1 MKKGIPFVWT
11 KECQEAFEELKM
23 KLVSEPMLALPT
35 DEGMYILDTDAS
47 DYGLGAVLL
56 QQQNDEER
64 VIAFSSRTLSKAE
77 MKYKTTRKELLAV
90 VNGLKQFCHYL
101 LGRHFVI
108 WTDHLALSWLR
119 KMPEPMPQLARW
131 LAFIEQYDYEVVQ
144 REARRHGNADGLSRR
159 PVGESAV
166 LVENKRP
173 IPKARIIDKTGGETN
188 P

>member
-1 MKKGIPFVWT
+1 
-11 KECQEAFEELKM
+11 
-23 KLVSEPMLALPT
+23 
-35 DEGMYILDTDAS
+35 
-47 DYGLGAVLL
+47 
-56 QQQNDEER
+56 
-64 VIAFSSRTLSKAE
+64 
-77 MKYKTTRKELLAV
+77 V
-90 VNGLKQFCHYL
+90 VNGLKQFRQYL

-108 WTDHLALSWLR
+108 RTDHMTLSWLR
-119 KMPEPMPQLARW
+119 KTPEPMPQLARW
-131 LAFIEQYDYEVVQ
+131 FVFIEQYDYEVVH